1 MPFFVINNQGHV
13 VAVADT
19 LPTQDQLQAIADR
32 ISSTVHVVDGRDT
45 GLSAEPSPA
54 QPAAPKS
61 MHLSGLGQ
69 SGTTAMLRVED
80 LNLDPQEE
88 IIGLLAS
95 LPERDRRLLAR
106 ELRHRLV
113 P

>member
-1 MPFFVINNQGHV
+1 MPFFIINSQKQI
-13 VAVADT
+13 VALADT
-19 LPTQDQLQAIADR
+19 CPTQDQLQRMADKMAT
-32 ISSTVHVVDGRDT
+32 ILYVVDGRDT
-45 GLSAEPSPA
+45 GMSA
-54 QPAAPKS
+54 QPAQAAEPPPKT
-61 MHLSGLGQ
+61 MHLSGLDASVATGI
-69 SGTTAMLRVED
+69 LRLED

-88 IIGLLAS
+88 IISLLAS